1 MVPAFTELI
10 LKQLQQKQAN
20 QHIPNRIHP
29 VLSPTKGKTT
39 NRSSNERQ
47 KEPPLLRVVVM
58 ETLSEE
64 VVFKLD
70 PTG

>member
-1 MVPAFTELI
+1 MPAFTELI
-10 LKQLQQKQAN
+10 LEQLQQKQAN
-20 QHIPNRIHP
+20 QHIPNRIHT

-39 NRSSNERQ
+39 KRSSNERQ

-70 PTG
+70 ATG